1 MTNQNCIASNYNQ
14 QIQPATSAQKNFL
27 FLR

>member
-14 QIQPATSAQKNFL
+14 QIRAATSAQKNFL